1 MCGTT
6 QIFKALS
13 FLDNYKYNLVF
24 ADVSKLHI
32 CEQGLD
38 ISDVGNFK
46 RK

>member
-1 MCGTT
+1 MCG
-6 QIFKALS
+6 S

-24 ADVSKLHI
+24 ADVSKQHI

-38 ISDVGNFK
+38 ISDGNFK